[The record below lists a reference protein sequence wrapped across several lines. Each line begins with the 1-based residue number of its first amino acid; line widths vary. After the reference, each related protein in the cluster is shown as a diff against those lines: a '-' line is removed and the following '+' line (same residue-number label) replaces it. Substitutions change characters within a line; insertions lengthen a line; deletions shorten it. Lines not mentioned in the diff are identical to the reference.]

1 LALPGLEL
9 GSHRVKSMDAQNPA
23 AENPPL
29 TQEQIRDFVIAAH
42 GNLPRIREMLVVRPD
57 LVNEIYYWSENDPET
72 AIQAAAQSG
81 SAQVAE
87 YLLAHGARV
96 DICTAAMLG
105 RKGTVEEMLDQ
116 DPSLIS
122 ARGAHGISLM
132 AHAAWSNNVN
142 LAKMLYERGATTGSS
157 HALGNAVTKGNV
169 QMARWLIQN
178 ANPDFS
184 WKNYEGKSLLT
195 LAKETPNRD
204 MINLL
209 SEHGAV

>member
-1 LALPGLEL
+1 MDEC
-9 GSHRVKSMDAQNPA
+9 MDA
-23 AENPPL
+23 ENTL
-29 TQEQIRDFVIAAH
+29 TEEQIRDFVIAAH
-42 GNLPRIREMLVVRPD
+42 GNLPRVREMVVANPD
-57 LVNEIYYWSENDPET
+57 LVNATYQWSEGDTET

-81 SAQVAE
+81 SAPVAE
-87 YLLAHGARV
+87 YLLAHGAHL

-105 RKGTVEEMLDQ
+105 RKDVVASMLDQ
-116 DPSLIS
+116 DPALIN

-132 AHAAWSNNVN
+132 AHAAWSNNVE
-142 LAKMLYERGATTGSS
+142 LAQMLFERGATTGTS

-169 QMARWLIQN
+169 QMARWLIQHG
-178 ANPDFS
+178 NPDFS

-195 LAKETPNRD
+195 LAKETPNKD

>member
-1 LALPGLEL
+1 MRGPWARKPSGET
-9 GSHRVKSMDAQNPA
+9 MDAQNPQP
-23 AENPPL
+23 EIPPL

-57 LVNEIYYWSENDPET
+57 LVNAVYYWAEDDPET

-81 SAQVAE
+81 SSQVAE
-87 YLLAHGARV
+87 YLLSHGAHL

-105 RKGTVEEMLDQ
+105 RKDVVEEMLDK
-116 DPSLIS
+116 DPSLIN

-132 AHAAWSNNVN
+132 AHAAWSNNVD
-142 LAKMLYERGATTGSS
+142 LASMLYQRGATTGSS

-178 ANPDFS
+178 SHPDFG

-195 LAKETPNRD
+195 LAKETPHKD